1 MPKETAS
8 FAPFEKEGVRGFL
21 HMPAS
26 GPKRGLVLTHGA
38 GGNCSSEPLVK
49 VADAFQ
55 KAGLAVLRCDLP
67 YRQLRPSG
75 PPPPGKSA
83 ADRAGLK
90 LALAALRAIVKGD
103 VYLGGHSYGGRQA
116 SMLVAGE
123 PALSAGLLLLAYPLH
138 PPNKPEQMR
147 TDHFPKLKTA
157 AVFVHGTAD
166 PFAST
171 EEMETALA
179 LIPAP
184 TKLVEID
191 GAGHDLAKGR
201 FDIDRVVAALLT

>member
-21 HMPAS
+21 HIPAG
-26 GPKRGLVLTHGA
+26 GPKRGLALTHGA

-67 YRQLRPSG
+67 YRQQRPSG

-90 LALAALRAIVKGD
+90 LALAALRDIVKGD

-123 PALSAGLLLLAYPLH
+123 PALSAGLLLLSYPLH

-147 TDHFPKLKTA
+147 TDHFPKLKTPS
-157 AVFVHGTAD
+157 VFVHGTAD

-171 EEMETALA
+171 EEMEAALA

>member
-21 HMPAS
+21 HMPAG

-90 LALAALRAIVKGD
+90 LALAALRDIVKGD